1 MRNLLNLLIVN
12 HRLVLFVVLEICA
25 LNWMVSTHAMHN
37 NRMSNVGIECSN
49 SWLDMVG
56 HFETYSEVMSE
67 NKSLNEEIAR
77 LRTQNIKLSS
87 LTPLV
92 LDSAA
97 LEGIDSRAW
106 TSTPGEIIRMTNNLN
121 DNLLVGNKGLNDGII
136 VGSGVLDGGCL
147 TGKVVQATDGE
158 CLIFPVIHRNVE
170 WSVRIG
176 KTGAHGRLVWD
187 GEDLNKAKVVDIVKS
202 SIVMPGEK
210 VYTTGYQGLFPT
222 DILVGEVVKVEVSV
236 ANDFKTVIIKLGTDY
251 RSIRYV
257 EFLTD
262 LTASSAD
269 SLINTSFNE

>member
-1 MRNLLNLLIVN
+1 
-12 HRLVLFVVLEICA
+12 
-25 LNWMVSTHAMHN
+25 
-37 NRMSNVGIECSN
+37 
-49 SWLDMVG
+49 MVG

-92 LDSAA
+92 LDSAV
-97 LEGIDSRAW
+97 LEGIDSRVW

-121 DNLLVGNKGLNDGII
+121 DNLLVGNKGLNDGIM

-262 LTASSAD
+262 LTVSSSD